1 LTLDH
6 GLGFMIRLMLGKP
19 QKPLTIGRVAKQ
31 AGIGI
36 DAIRFYERRGLLP
49 EPRRTESGYRLYRPA
64 TVVRLHFIRRAKAL
78 GFSLDEIVT
87 LLALQDTGGPKSE
100 VKAITHRKLEQIE
113 AKIADLERMRDVL
126 RELDRDCSGTGD
138 VRGCPI
144 IETLSGTPDDD
155 SAGVDTLKIHREAT
169 P

>member
-1 LTLDH
+1 MTD
-6 GLGFMIRLMLGKP
+6 KQ

-31 AGIGI
+31 ADVGI
-36 DAIRFYERRGLLP
+36 DTIRFYERRGLLP
-49 EPRRTESGYRLYRPA
+49 EPQRTESGYRLYPPA
-64 TVVRLHFIRRAKAL
+64 TVTRLHFIRRAKAL

-113 AKIADLERMRDVL
+113 AKITDLARMRDVL
-126 RELDRDCSGTGD
+126 RDLDRDCSGAGD

-144 IETLSGTPDDD
+144 IETLSGQPDGDRGD
-155 SAGVDTLKIHREAT
+155 AMEHPQEVAS
-169 P
+169 

>member
-1 LTLDH
+1 MTA
-6 GLGFMIRLMLGKP
+6 KQ

-31 AGIGI
+31 ADVGI
-36 DAIRFYERRGLLP
+36 DTIRFYERRGLLP
-49 EPRRTESGYRLYRPA
+49 TPQRTESGYRLYPPA
-64 TVVRLHFIRRAKAL
+64 TVTRLHFIRRAKAL

-113 AKIADLERMRDVL
+113 AKITDLARMRDVL
-126 RELDRDCSGTGD
+126 RDLDRDCSGAGD

-144 IETLSGTPDDD
+144 IETLSGQPDGDRGD
-155 SAGVDTLKIHREAT
+155 AMEQAQEVAS
-169 P
+169 

>member
-1 LTLDH
+1 MTA
-6 GLGFMIRLMLGKP
+6 KQ

-31 AGIGI
+31 ADVGI
-36 DAIRFYERRGLLP
+36 DTIRFYERRGLLP
-49 EPRRTESGYRLYRPA
+49 EPQRTESGYRLYPPA
-64 TVVRLHFIRRAKAL
+64 TVTRLHFIRRAKAL

-113 AKIADLERMRDVL
+113 AKITDLARMRDVL
-126 RELDRDCSGTGD
+126 RDLDRDCSGAGD

-144 IETLSGTPDDD
+144 IETLSGQPDGDRGD
-155 SAGVDTLKIHREAT
+155 AMEQAQEVAS
-169 P
+169 